1 MIARELLVKL
11 GFDIDENKL
20 NRFTGNI
27 ETLKSRMAGL
37 KDKSNLEHLTPN
49 LGSIDKVRQQM
60 SDLKAQIDQ
69 QLHPQINHQEL
80 TAYREELRNLS
91 KSERLEIQQL
101 NKLENEHT
109 RQQIN
114 DNRLRY
120 KQLQQVK
127 NKLLE
132 TKRGFS
138 SATRAA
144 RAANMT
150 FSRYFTRFALIGSGS
165 FMLSL
170 RKTLK
175 DAQDFR
181 DGGFSKTDSIFTRRQ
196 LIAVDRFNMSLRQTK
211 KALGDLRNGFIIDLL
226 PAFREY
232 LDLFN
237 IWLAKNK
244 KAITSKINKFIET
257 LGNTLTNLSSIIST
271 VIGAL
276 NPLIDLIGGWGV
288 VVSGIIGLG
297 ILSWVVRL
305 GVFLNRAAAA
315 VTVFAGAIKVLTVAL
330 MTNPIYLLLTAIAGV
345 LVLVAD
351 EFIVTSKG
359 GDSLMNRFA
368 GLKRMGDAFIDTLQ
382 SIWGWLV
389 KVKDNMF
396 DFTFNGGAVN
406 MFSSIV
412 SDAKGAAKDVA
423 DSFDNMFSSIFGNS
437 KDSSD
442 FPKTNIT
449 TRQVM
454 QRTLVPNIDYPN
466 TSNSNINE
474 YGNSGLNILQATSQR
489 HNLALQAAANRS
501 SNNKQSNTTKNV
513 TINQTPSVHITV
525 NAANNTEE
533 QAIDIADEVRRQIQS
548 EIDYSN
554 EKLLNAIGAV

>member
-27 ETLKSRMAGL
+27 ETLKSRMASL
-37 KDKSNLEHLTPN
+37 KDKSSLAPSLS
-49 LGSIDKVRQQM
+49 SIDTVRQQM

-69 QLHPQINHQEL
+69 QLHPRINHQEL
-80 TAYREELRNLS
+80 TAYKEELKNLS
-91 KSERLEIQQL
+91 KSERLEINEL
-101 NKLENEHT
+101 NRFEKDHT

-120 KQLQQVK
+120 KQLQLVK

-132 TKRGFS
+132 TKRSFK
-138 SATRAA
+138 SAANAA

-175 DAQDFR
+175 DAKDFKE
-181 DGGFSKTDSIFTRRQ
+181 GGFSKTDSVFTRRQ

-211 KALGDLRNGFIIDLL
+211 KTLGDLRNGFIIDLL
-226 PAFREY
+226 PAFRGY

-237 IWLAKNK
+237 IWIAKNK
-244 KAITSKINKFIET
+244 KAVTGKISKFIET

-271 VIGAL
+271 VMGAL
-276 NPLIDLIGGWGV
+276 NPLVDLIGGWGV

-305 GVFLNRAAAA
+305 GVFLGKAAAA
-315 VTVFAGAIKVLTVAL
+315 VTVFAGAIKALTVAL
-330 MTNPIYLLLTAIAGV
+330 MTNPIYLALTAIAGV
-345 LVLVAD
+345 LVLIAD
-351 EFIVTSKG
+351 EFIVTAKG

-368 GLKRMGDAFIDTLQ
+368 GLKRIGDTFIDTLQ
-382 SIWGWLV
+382 GIWGWLV

-396 DFTFNGGAVN
+396 DFTFNGGAIN

-412 SDAKGAAKDVA
+412 DDAKGAAKNVA
-423 DSFDNMFSSIFGNS
+423 DTFDNMLSNIFGSSKNS
-437 KDSSD
+437 PD

-449 TRQVM
+449 TGQVIK
-454 QRTLVPNIDYPN
+454 QTLVPNID
-466 TSNSNINE
+466 TDE
-474 YGNSGLNILQATSQR
+474 YGGLNISRATSQR
-489 HNLALQAAANRS
+489 HGLALQAAAN
-501 SNNKQSNTTKNV
+501 KKSNTTKNV
-513 TINQTPSVHITV
+513 TINQKPSVNITV
-525 NAANNTEE
+525 NAAKSNTRE
-533 QAIDIADEVRRQIQS
+533 QAIDIADEIRRQIQS